1 MNGWRGQY
9 DTFGNASMYAKH
21 NGEGPYRLTMVPGAR
36 GELEPSG
43 KWSLEG
49 IGPTHFHPTV
59 GTMTSLF
66 GCANSSYDVLPGQH
80 LSFLSAI
87 VIR

>member
-1 MNGWRGQY
+1 
-9 DTFGNASMYAKH
+9 
-21 NGEGPYRLTMVPGAR
+21 MVPGAR
-36 GELEPSG
+36 GELEPS
-43 KWSLEG
+43 
-49 IGPTHFHPTV
+49 

-87 VIR
+87 VIRITILPDVSLPAVIDRAIVGDANLNTG